1 MANNTISLQ
10 NQQLFDPGA
19 LAQAIPY
26 IQNGLTYVSNNANIH
41 PRDEAGNI
49 IFQENSETN
58 PLLIIEPVIPNI
70 ANQSVLRVVNTAF
83 QYFKFPVI
91 SSVDIPE
98 ISIEDLQLDL
108 SALQIDP
115 AYARYKPSEDRTV
128 PVQTIPAG
136 ILMDEVVEGLAQLNT
151 NCYTVSKEVKNSG
164 KDLLF
169 RIKLTHNFS
178 GDDTYG
184 TVYFSLMK
192 TGPQFDLNRKWR
204 GEFAS
209 STTITPVYN
218 AIKEVNA
225 KAWLALTNQRKSG
238 AQNNQFRTPYSTWSN
253 EFDSYEAQQLNP
265 IPIDTTSLTST
276 QIEYIGKIL
285 ALNPADVPDDNETDY
300 KKKQTDLQTAYDAY
314 NEAKQDALP
323 VFGSIDKN
331 TTQTVYINERI
342 PNSEFEIG
350 DIFQIG
356 AYAGQEGH
364 TILNNQSYWVIT
376 DADKSV
382 DLWNQEIVE

>member
-1 MANNTISLQ
+1 MVNNTISLQ

-19 LAQAIPY
+19 LAQSIPY
-26 IQNGLTYVSNNANIH
+26 IQNGLTYVSNNVNLH

-70 ANQSVLRVVNTAF
+70 SNQSVLRVVNTAF
-83 QYFKFPVI
+83 QYFKFP
-91 SSVDIPE
+91 SSAVVDIPD
-98 ISIEDLQLDL
+98 ISAEDLQLDL
-108 SALQIDP
+108 SALEIDP
-115 AYARYKPSEDRTV
+115 IYARYKPSEDRSV
-128 PVQTIPAG
+128 VVQTVPAG
-136 ILMDEVVEGLAQLNT
+136 ILMDKVVSGYPQT
-151 NCYTVSKEVKNSG
+151 DINCYTVSKEIKNSG

-169 RIKLTHNFS
+169 RIKLSHKFTGN
-178 GDDTYG
+178 DVYG
-184 TVYFSLMK
+184 TVYFSLIK

-225 KAWLALTNQRKSG
+225 KAWIALANQRKRG
-238 AQNNQFRTPYSTWSN
+238 NQFRTPYSTWSS

-265 IPIDTTSLTST
+265 IPIDTTSLTGT
-276 QIEYIGKIL
+276 QIEYIGNIL

-300 KKKQTDLQTAYDAY
+300 KKKQIALQTAYDVY
-314 NEAKQDALP
+314 NETKQDSLP
-323 VFGSIDKN
+323 IFGSIDKN

-350 DIFQIG
+350 DVFQIG
-356 AYAGQEGH
+356 AYSGQEGH

-382 DLWNQEIVE
+382 DLWNQEIID